1 MLRCGRKE
9 GKVFFTF
16 GSKIYQHL
24 FRPQQSSSCM
34 KQKVK
39 WYYKI
44 FKNDYNNLF
53 SVNQNFLSYGT
64 KDFQVFL
71 QMTTKA
77 NPKVFFG
84 ISELASAYRPS
95 VPSFCRLA
103 KYKVIRNLAREDQGK
118 IPYRV
123 KQLSG
128 FVSSQ
133 FTPALSPNLSNKSI
147 PYASGFSCN
156 VNQIQ

>member
-1 MLRCGRKE
+1 
-9 GKVFFTF
+9 VFFTF

-24 FRPQQSSSCM
+24 FRPQQSSSYM

-44 FKNDYNNLF
+44 FTNDYNNLF
-53 SVNQNFLSYGT
+53 SVNHNFLSYGT

-77 NPKVFFG
+77 DPMVFFG

-103 KYKVIRNLAREDQGK
+103 KYKVIRNMTTEDQGK
-118 IPYRV
+118 
-123 KQLSG
+123 KQR
-128 FVSSQ
+128 
-133 FTPALSPNLSNKSI
+133 
-147 PYASGFSCN
+147 
-156 VNQIQ
+156 